1 MARLRWNFTQRRWWT
16 QPWVAICVVALSGC
30 IHALW
35 WREDLLQQRGQMIEK
50 AEGASR
56 RAAARVNPISA
67 PPPAA
72 LNRVFAEMHYPWID
86 VLNSLQHVT
95 KPGLELLTLEPD
107 AGAVRRVHISGVAD
121 QPKDMFDLLSAL
133 QSDPSWSSVE
143 LVSQTKNDDT
153 GLPQVNGSIIPALPT
168 ASRRSISF
176 SLIVEWGQP

>member
-1 MARLRWNFTQRRWWT
+1 MARLGWDFAKRRWWT
-16 QPWVAICVVALSGC
+16 QPWVAICIVALSGC

-35 WREDLLQQRGQMIEK
+35 WRHDLLQQREQILEK

-56 RAAARVNPISA
+56 RAAARAHPVSVPL
-67 PPPAA
+67 PVA
-72 LNRVFAEMHYPWID
+72 LNVVFAEMRYPWVD

-121 QPKDMFDLLSAL
+121 QPKDVFDLMAAL

-143 LVSQTKNDDT
+143 LVSQTRTDDA
-153 GLPQVNGSIIPALPT
+153 GLAQVNGSMLPGLPT
-168 ASRRSISF
+168 TSRRSVSF
-176 SLIVEWGQP
+176 SLIAEWGRP